1 MFKSSMSVRSTLA
14 GLMILT
20 PIAAA
25 AQSGTA
31 AVELPPLFVTVD
43 PLGQRGP
50 DDLSRPVIVL
60 TGEELERKRRATIG
74 ELLSEELGV
83 SSSDFGPG
91 VGRPVIRGQSGARV
105 LVLDNGTRVM
115 DISTIGADHANA
127 LDPLHADQVE
137 VIKGPYTLV
146 HGSGASAGVVNVRNR
161 RIRPDVPNGFSGS
174 ADFSYSDNADERL
187 GAINLEYGAPGV
199 KLQGDYA
206 LRRSGDFDIPGFS
219 GTEQEPERIDERGT
233 MENSSVRGDSG
244 GISATLT
251 GERGYFGVGISRFE
265 TEYGLP
271 EIEVEFDAMGNEEER
286 EFERVR
292 AKQTRYEARG
302 QRDNPFDGAAAL
314 RVKFAYTDFEQQ
326 EIGFPFVD
334 GEFEGEEVEAD
345 FKNKEY
351 EGRFELEHEAVG
363 GWRGVAG
370 AQINDRDFS
379 ALTDDG
385 DTFYVPPTRTRGF
398 AVFLIEEL
406 EATWGRL
413 ELGGR
418 VERSESDDER
428 NRISRSFTPS
438 SLSAGVVIDLNELHH
453 LKVNVTRSQ
462 RAPVAEELF
471 ADGRHAAAG
480 TFEIGN
486 ADLRVETSNN
496 LEVGFDRHVGRWQW
510 AVNVFYNRAN
520 DYIFLETQVDAAGD
534 PIFVSNEDPN
544 LPGDN
549 LLTNYRQLDAELYGY
564 EAETRFALLEGAS
577 RLGLRLFTDSVRGEL
592 RDGGKLP
599 RLTPDRYGIG
609 FDGGVGAVGY
619 ALTLVRTA
627 KQERIGQGETETDG
641 YSMLSADLTYTL
653 RTPGGPAVLSLRGRN
668 LLDEEARRHTSFF
681 KDDAPLPGRA
691 VIAGVRY
698 SFGG

>member
-1 MFKSSMSVRSTLA
+1 MPKPFPPALA
-14 GLMILT
+14 GCLLLT
-20 PIAAA
+20 PVAAA
-25 AQSGTA
+25 AQAEAQAQG
-31 AVELPPLFVTVD
+31 AVELPPIYVTVD

-60 TGEELERKRRATIG
+60 KDEELERKRRATIG

-127 LDPLHADQVE
+127 VDPLHADQVE

-146 HGSGASAGVVNVRNR
+146 HGSGASAGVVNLRNR
-161 RIRPDVPNGFSGS
+161 RIRPDIADGFSGT
-174 ADFSYSDNADERL
+174 ADLSYSDNADERL
-187 GAINLEYGAPGV
+187 GALNLEYGAPGF

-206 LRRSGDFDIPGFS
+206 LRRAGDFDIPGFS
-219 GTEQEPERIDERGT
+219 GVERDEERIDERGT
-233 MENSSVRGDSG
+233 MENSSIRGDSG
-244 GISATLT
+244 GVSATLT
-251 GERGYFGVGISRFE
+251 GERGYFGVGVSRFE

-271 EIEVEFDAMGNEEER
+271 SIEVEFDALGNEEER

-302 QRDNPFDGAAAL
+302 ERNTPFNGAAAL
-314 RVKFAYTDFEQQ
+314 RFNFAYTDFEQQ
-326 EIGFPFVD
+326 EIGFPFIE
-334 GEFEGEEVEAD
+334 GEFEGEEVEAM
-345 FKNKEY
+345 FENQEY
-351 EGRFELEHEAVG
+351 EGRIELEHEAVA

-370 AQINDRDFS
+370 AQVNDRDFS

-406 EATWGRL
+406 ETGWGRL

-418 VERSESDDER
+418 VERSESKDER
-428 NRISRSFTPS
+428 NRVTRDFTPS
-438 SLSAGVVIDLNELHH
+438 SLSAGAVVDLDDRHH
-453 LKVNVTRSQ
+453 FKLNLTRSQ

-480 TFEIGN
+480 TFEIGD
-486 ADLRVETSNN
+486 ADLDVETSNN
-496 LEVGFDRHVGRWQW
+496 LEIGFDRHEGRWQW
-510 AVNVFYNRAN
+510 ALNLFYNLAD
-520 DYIFLETQVDAAGD
+520 DYIFLETQVDAAGE
-534 PIFVSNEDPN
+534 PVFVDDEDPT

-549 LLTNYRQLDAELYGY
+549 LLTNYRQQDADFYGF
-564 EAETRFALLEGAS
+564 EAETRYALIAGPTPLNLRVFA
-577 RLGLRLFTDSVRGEL
+577 DQVRGEL
-592 RDGGKLP
+592 RDGGNLP
-599 RLTPDRYGIG
+599 RLTPTRYGVG
-609 FDGGVGAVGY
+609 VDGGLGAFGY
-619 ALTLVRTA
+619 AMNLMRVDDQT
-627 KQERIGQGETETDG
+627 RIGQGETETEG
-641 YSMLSADLTYTL
+641 YTLLSADLTYRL
-653 RTPGGPAVLSLRGRN
+653 PTPAGNAVLSLRGRN

-681 KDDAPLPGRA
+681 KNDAPLPGRA